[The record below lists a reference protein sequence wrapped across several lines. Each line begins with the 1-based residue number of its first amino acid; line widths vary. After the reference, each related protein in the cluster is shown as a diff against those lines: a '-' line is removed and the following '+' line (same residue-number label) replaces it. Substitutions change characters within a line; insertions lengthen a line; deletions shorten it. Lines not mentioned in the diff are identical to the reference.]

1 MAIIQEELIYN
12 IVLFFKSLKKNL
24 SLMEKPIKAMWKL
37 QECGRIMNSTKRQ
50 ETRCWCAAGFLAILG
65 NVEF

>member
-12 IVLFFKSLKKNL
+12 IVLFLKSLKKNL

-50 ETRCWCAAGFLAILG
+50 ETRCTPTAGFLAFLG